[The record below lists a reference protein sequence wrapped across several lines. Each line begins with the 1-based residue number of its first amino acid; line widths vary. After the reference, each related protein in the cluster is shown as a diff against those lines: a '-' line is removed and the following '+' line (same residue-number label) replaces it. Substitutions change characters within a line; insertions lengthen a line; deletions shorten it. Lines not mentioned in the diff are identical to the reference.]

1 MTKEEIMNIP
11 GISEE
16 AAQIIAQKFDALRA
30 EYEKK
35 LADMEKEEE
44 IKELLTE
51 NGARNAKAAR
61 ALLENTEG
69 DNYRENVL
77 REIAQ
82 LKRNEATKFLFFEKK
97 KNGFYPAYA
106 SEKLPGDEEDTL
118 SEELLEARRKN
129 DTLKAIRI
137 KQRAAEKGLTLF

>member
-1 MTKEEIMNIP
+1 MTKEELMNIP

-16 AAQIIAQKFDALRA
+16 AAQIIAAKFDALRA

-44 IKELLTE
+44 INELLRE

-97 KNGFYPAYA
+97 NSGFYPAYA
-106 SEKLPGDEEDTL
+106 SEKLPGDEADTL